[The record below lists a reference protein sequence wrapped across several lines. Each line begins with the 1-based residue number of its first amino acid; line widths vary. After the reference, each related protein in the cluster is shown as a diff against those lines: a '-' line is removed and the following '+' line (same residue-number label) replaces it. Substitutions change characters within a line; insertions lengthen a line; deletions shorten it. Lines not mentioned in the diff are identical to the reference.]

1 MAGYSYIAID
11 PDGKERKGKMEAPN
25 EERVFYTLKA
35 EGYFPVSIKEL
46 GVLNKDFQR
55 NMGSPIKLRELSVF
69 SRQFYRIL
77 HAGIP
82 IVRALSML
90 IEQTENKKLR
100 KAVKETLVL
109 VEKGERLADAMRNQ
123 GKIFPPLMINLIE
136 AGEASGNLE
145 VALERIS
152 VQFEKE
158 ARLRAM
164 VKKAMI
170 YPTMLGIISLG
181 VIILMLVFVIP
192 NFMNMF
198 NDMDLEMPA
207 ITLAVMAMSDFV
219 MDKWYLIIGVIAGI
233 GFAMVTFKKTDRGK
247 RFFAKLSLS
256 IPIFGKLNIKT
267 ASARFSRTLGTMIAS
282 GISLIDA
289 IDITARTID
298 NIIIKQMLMETKE
311 EIVRGVPLSTPLMV
325 SGIFPPM
332 VYHMIKIGEETGS
345 MEDMLTKI
353 ADYYDEE
360 VDIAT
365 QTLTS
370 AMDPLIIIV
379 LAIIVGIMV
388 MAIMQPMFSMY
399 DQLSGALGI

>member
-1 MAGYSYIAID
+1 M
-11 PDGKERKGKMEAPN
+11 PCE
-25 EERVFYTLKA
+25 
-35 EGYFPVSIKEL
+35 IKE
-46 GVLNKDFQR
+46 KYF
-55 NMGSPIKLRELSVF
+55 
-69 SRQFYRIL
+69 
-77 HAGIP
+77 H
-82 IVRALSML
+82 
-90 IEQTENKKLR
+90 
-100 KAVKETLVL
+100 
-109 VEKGERLADAMRNQ
+109 
-123 GKIFPPLMINLIE
+123 PLMINLIE

-379 LAIIVGIMV
+379 LAIVVGIMV

>member
-1 MAGYSYIAID
+1 
-11 PDGKERKGKMEAPN
+11 
-25 EERVFYTLKA
+25 
-35 EGYFPVSIKEL
+35 
-46 GVLNKDFQR
+46 
-55 NMGSPIKLRELSVF
+55 
-69 SRQFYRIL
+69 
-77 HAGIP
+77 
-82 IVRALSML
+82 
-90 IEQTENKKLR
+90 
-100 KAVKETLVL
+100 
-109 VEKGERLADAMRNQ
+109 MRNQ